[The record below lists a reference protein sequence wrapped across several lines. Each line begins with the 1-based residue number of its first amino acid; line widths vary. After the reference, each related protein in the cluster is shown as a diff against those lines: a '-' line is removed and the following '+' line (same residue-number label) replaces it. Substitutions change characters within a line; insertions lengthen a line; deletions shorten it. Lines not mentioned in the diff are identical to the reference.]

1 MAPFVITLTH
11 DLKLLRGLRHSL
23 ANWLELAGAS
33 PETQA
38 VVVLATHEA
47 AANGMEHGDPDG
59 TVTVTAR
66 QDGTDSF
73 HVAITNDGDWKEPA
87 AEATGRGLPMMS
99 DLMSDVAITA
109 STTVRMHKSP

>member
-1 MAPFVITLTH
+1 MDALAITLTH
-11 DLKLLRGLRHSL
+11 DLKLLRGLRYSL

-38 VVVLATHEA
+38 AVVLATHEA
-47 AANGMEHGDPDG
+47 AANGMAHGDPDG
-59 TVTVTAR
+59 TITVTAE

-73 HVAITNDGDWKEPA
+73 YVAITNDGNWQEQAPGA
-87 AEATGRGLPMMS
+87 SGRGLPMMN

-109 STTVRMHKSP
+109 STTVRMRKN